1 MTESNKPKI
10 IEGSLALDDRG
21 HVSFV
26 NEFNF
31 KHVKRFYIVENISV
45 DVIRAFHGHKKETKY
60 VYVPVGSAVVAAV
73 KMDNTESPNKKNQVH
88 RFVLSSRKPSV
99 LFIPSGYANGFKFLE
114 TGSKIIFFSTSSL
127 EESKNDDYRFPHD
140 YWGKDIW
147 EVKHR

>member
-10 IEGSLALDDRG
+10 IEGNLALDDRG
-21 HVSFV
+21 HVSFI

-31 KHVKRFYIVENISV
+31 KGVKRFYVVDNISV
-45 DVIRAFHGHKKETKY
+45 NVIRAFHGHKKEAKY
-60 VYVPVGSAVVAAV
+60 AYVPAGSAIIAAV
-73 KMDNTESPNKKNQVH
+73 KMDNTKSPNKKNQVH
-88 RFVLSSRKPSV
+88 RFILSSRKPSV

-114 TGSKIIFFSTSSL
+114 AGSKIIFFSTSSL

-140 YWGKDIW
+140 YWGNDVW